1 VYFKRLTK
9 GQVDEMASWR
19 NGIAPFVSF
28 DYLTIFLFALAV
40 PQKYDDIRGMNHSAF
55 YSSLDL

>member
-55 YSSLDL
+55 